1 MAGSLNKVML
11 IGRLGRDPEVRH
23 TGSGTAVAN
32 FSMATSDRRKSQSGE
47 WEEHTEW
54 HAIVAFGKLAD
65 ICQKYLN
72 KGKQIYIVGRLQT
85 RMWQDKEGQQRRKTE
100 VVADEMVMLGSKGD
114 GARPSGGA
122 GGGEEE
128 AGESTGPIGKG
139 GKKPPAGGGDE
150 PMSGSV
156 PGDDDIPF

>member
-32 FSMATSDRRKSQSGE
+32 FSIATSERRKSQSGE

-54 HAIVAFGKLAD
+54 HDIVAFGKLAD

-72 KGKQIYIVGRLQT
+72 KGKQIYIEGRLQT
-85 RMWQDKEGQQRRKTE
+85 RKWQDKEGQQRRKTE
-100 VVADEMVMLGSKGD
+100 VVADEMLMLGSKGD
-114 GARPSGGA
+114 GAGSSSRDDSG
-122 GGGEEE
+122 EP
-128 AGESTGPIGKG
+128 TGPIGKG
-139 GKKPPAGGGDE
+139 GKKPAGGEDE
-150 PMSGSV
+150 PMGGSV